1 MTKLIVMII
10 MISGQGSPTV
20 IQGWSSIAACNNAK
34 PSVEAFFKTPHGGR
48 PMSLLIRSV
57 LSFRTPSRQPAQ
69 HELRM
74 LVFSE
79 FGKTTHVK

>member
-34 PSVEAFFKTPHGGR
+34 PSVEAFFKTPHGGT
-48 PMSLLIRSV
+48 SYVTIDAECL
-57 LSFRTPSRQPAQ
+57 
-69 HELRM
+69 
-74 LVFSE
+74 E
-79 FGKTTHVK
+79 FPNSQ